1 MIPAEKMFVDR
12 TDDISEL
19 EKDQKN
25 KWLWRW
31 LEDPDSHGD
40 YFSTYVRKLREPAKL
55 PNFAHDF
62 NDFVSPGHNYHHVM
76 NTKLSS

>member
-1 MIPAEKMFVDR
+1 MIPGEKMFVDR

-25 KWLWRW
+25 KWQWRW

-40 YFSTYVRKLREPAKL
+40 YFSTYVCKLREYFYVKASE
-55 PNFAHDF
+55 FCTWF
-62 NDFVSPGHNYHHVM
+62 
-76 NTKLSS
+76 